1 MQIREYESSDWPHL
15 CVIHDEARK
24 QELEASG
31 LMDAFLT
38 LEATAEGEG
47 LFDGKVLV
55 ADDEGIPL
63 GFIAIAEGEITWLYV
78 SPRHQRRGVARRL
91 VREAIS
97 CESGPVSLDV
107 LEGNEAALQLYLSE
121 GFEVVKRV
129 SGRLAGNEAFAATGL
144 VLRHHGV
151 A

>member
-1 MQIREYESSDWPHL
+1 MRIREYEPSDWPQL
-15 CVIHDEARK
+15 CEIHDEARR

-31 LMDAFLT
+31 LLEAFLT
-38 LEATAEGEG
+38 LEQTAEGEG
-47 LFDGKVLV
+47 LFDGKVYV
-55 ADDEGIPL
+55 AEAEGVPV

-78 SPRHQRRGVARRL
+78 SPRHQRCGIARRL
-91 VREAIS
+91 VREAIA
-97 CESGPVSLDV
+97 CAGGPVSLDV
-107 LEGNEAALQLYLSE
+107 LEGNEAALKLYLSE